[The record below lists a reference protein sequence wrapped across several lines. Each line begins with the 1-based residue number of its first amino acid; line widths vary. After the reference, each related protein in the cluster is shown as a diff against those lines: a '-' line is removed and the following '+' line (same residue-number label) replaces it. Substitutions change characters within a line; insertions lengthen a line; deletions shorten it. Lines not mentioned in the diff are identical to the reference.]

1 MPVGSVC
8 VTGFVIVTPTGLIGA
23 TTGFIYTT
31 SGAIVPFR
39 QVVGPT
45 GGIIPVTSVSGQL
58 AVLCGTPVFEGA
70 SVILNVSQVV
80 PLGGAGTAG
89 LGGLG
94 SLGLGSFG
102 SLGGLSGVESVGF
115 GGF

>member
-58 AVLCGTPVFEGA
+58 AVLCGTPVLEGG

-94 SLGLGSFG
+94 SFGGLG
-102 SLGGLSGVESVGF
+102 SLGGLSGLESVGF